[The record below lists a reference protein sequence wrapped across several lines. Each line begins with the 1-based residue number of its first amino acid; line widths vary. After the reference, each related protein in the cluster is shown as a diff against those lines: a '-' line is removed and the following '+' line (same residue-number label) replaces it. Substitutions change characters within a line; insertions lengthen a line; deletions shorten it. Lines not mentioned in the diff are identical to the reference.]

1 MNKKINSD
9 IDKIDHPPVS
19 RATRKRNFAML
30 WGLLAMVA
38 LFYVVAMF
46 KVSQH
51 F

>member
-1 MNKKINSD
+1 MNDTIKSKIE
-9 IDKIDHPPVS
+9 KPDHPPVS

-30 WGLLAMVA
+30 WGLLALVA
-38 LFYVVAMF
+38 LFYVVAMY